1 MRYDR
6 DEIVEI
12 VQVLHNGSSCP
23 AAQACSPSDRPPK
36 LATKAFTRYHDL
48 RNDYTLRSASALVG
62 GASIDSRITLKVT
75 KEKAAENHKA
85 ILLAAS
91 RLFREH
97 GFDGVGVVEVMKAAG
112 LTHGAF
118 YGHFSSKSALA
129 AEACKFAFDELLEA
143 WTPDITV
150 SDYIDRYISV
160 LHRDKVANGCP
171 MASFASEI
179 DRQEKPVRQQF
190 AKGVEGYIGKIS
202 DRLTADGTKNLHARK
217 KAAAIL
223 SAMIGSVV
231 MARSMCSVDRQLSAD
246 ILSEA
251 RRTVQ
256 AQFGV

>member
-1 MRYDR
+1 M
-6 DEIVEI
+6 
-12 VQVLHNGSSCP
+12 
-23 AAQACSPSDRPPK
+23 
-36 LATKAFTRYHDL
+36 
-48 RNDYTLRSASALVG
+48 
-62 GASIDSRITLKVT
+62 KVT
-75 KEKAAENHKA
+75 KEKAAENHQA

-118 YGHFSSKSALA
+118 YGHFASKSALA
-129 AEACKFAFDELLEA
+129 AEACKYAFDEVLEA

-150 SDYIDRYISV
+150 SNYLDRYISV
-160 LHRDKVANGCP
+160 PHRDKVANGCP

-202 DRLTADGTKNLHARK
+202 DGLIADGMKKLQARK

-231 MARSMCSVDRQLSAD
+231 MARSICSIDRQLSAE
-246 ILSEA
+246 ILAEA
-251 RRTVQ
+251 RQTIK
-256 AQFGV
+256 AQLGV